1 MCLSTGVGSTPF
13 LTSEAGKGRE
23 GRGALA
29 EGIVWR
35 DREGRFVLLALTDD
49 GELRLRLLALIAQS
63 DPRFVLHLGYQL
75 ITSTDADEE

>member
-1 MCLSTGVGSTPF
+1 MYLSTGVGSTQP
-13 LTSEAGKGRE
+13 LTSEAGEGRG

-35 DREGRFVLLALTDD
+35 DLSGRFVLLEIVDD
-49 GELRLRLLALIAQS
+49 GELRLRLLALLAQA

-75 ITSTDADEE
+75 ITSTDAEE